1 MSQQILSDAT
11 ATAVM
16 FAGEVAENSAK
27 QAVQELY
34 NQYGTDQIGACGFG
48 FVTIY
53 GVRANSKVGKAL
65 KAIGFRK
72 QEWNRAFQLWN
83 PGGYGGQN
91 VDIKEAACKKYTE
104 VFEKLTGIKLYVS
117 SRLD

>member
-1 MSQQILSDAT
+1 MLHNNQQKNTLFVTIKSPRYT
-11 ATAVM
+11 
-16 FAGEVAENSAK
+16 
-27 QAVQELY
+27 
-34 NQYGTDQIGACGFG
+34 C

-65 KAIGFRK
+65 KQIGFSK
-72 QEWNRAFQLWN
+72 EDWSKSFQLWN

-91 VDIKEAACKKYTE
+91 VDIKEAGAEAYAAKFQE
-104 VFEKLTGIKLYVS
+104 ITGITIYAG